1 MKKRLLAA
9 IAAVIMILALGAP
22 ALAVEPFISIRE
34 EQLLYTGEN
43 MTLNAKVTTVKGKY
57 ECTWSIS
64 EEGVIRIVPDG
75 KSVHIR
81 ALRPGE
87 VTLTLVVK
95 DEAASYT
102 RTCNVI
108 VRTNIKT
115 VDIGGLHELTVGET
129 TMLSAKTLPED
140 AEIPGYTWES
150 SNSAVARVDENGV
163 VVALSK
169 GTVKISAVALNQ
181 IESEPHEILVKPA
194 PLSGTYTPPM
204 SEDGLP
210 LAQGPVAPWQTPAMP
225 LYAGTQLQL
234 TLENLD
240 HKYDPSW
247 PETVFG
253 TNDAHIATID
263 HDGLVT
269 GHNPGTVMIYT
280 YDKKTSKL
288 IKVWNLTVYDK
299 GKMTLNKSSATIKLE
314 EKLALSAYVDGY
326 STVANWKTSDAA
338 VAVVNSN
345 GVVTGTGKGSAVIT
359 AYIGQDMA
367 AECKVK
373 VK

>member
-9 IAAVIMILALGAP
+9 VVAVFTLMALNAP
-22 ALAVEPFISIRE
+22 ALAIEPFIEIRE
-34 EQLLYTGEN
+34 EQLLYTGED
-43 MTLNAKVTTVKGKY
+43 MTFNAKVTTVKGKY

-64 EEGVIRIVPDG
+64 DEGVIRIVPDG
-75 KSVHIR
+75 RSVHIR

-95 DEAASYT
+95 DEASSYT

-108 VRTNIKT
+108 VLTAIKS
-115 VDIGGLHELTVGET
+115 VEVNGLHEMTVGET
-129 TMLSAKTLPED
+129 TMLSAKTLPENS
-140 AEIPGYTWES
+140 EIPGFTWES

-181 IESEPHEILVKPA
+181 IESEAHTILVKPA

-210 LAQGPVAPWQTPAMP
+210 LAFGPVAPWQTPAMP
-225 LYAGTQLQL
+225 LYAGTTLQL

-253 TNDAHIATID
+253 TNSVLR
-263 HDGLVT
+263 G
-269 GHNPGTVMIYT
+269 GHA
-280 YDKKTSKL
+280 SR
-288 IKVWNLTVYDK
+288 
-299 GKMTLNKSSATIKLE
+299 KSRLKF
-314 EKLALSAYVDGY
+314 G
-326 STVANWKTSDAA
+326 
-338 VAVVNSN
+338 
-345 GVVTGTGKGSAVIT
+345 
-359 AYIGQDMA
+359 
-367 AECKVK
+367 
-373 VK
+373 